1 MFLRNG
7 ASCVCWR
14 RSFSM
19 YYVRTVSTLLFSGC
33 ESERRSLGYTGPTYM
48 YFGTRARLFCGQQ
61 QTTPAILIHPIYGH
75 LGGSG
80 GEKMQQGAVQVSLL
94 FAGSPCSAP
103 ERPKLFTPLTSR
115 GLASK
120 MVGRGF
126 LERGRVIWATGK
138 CRLRPIPTPSPDE
151 TLQFEDE
158 RFCRFIS
165 RRTDSPSPS
174 QYSIL
179 STASNSCVRQVWG
192 WHPTAGR
199 VHAMMWSRPGKLTQ
213 GLANKA
219 CQDLLCGLEFD
230 SDPAGEPL

>member
-1 MFLRNG
+1 MERASKGRKDGSRDKMFLRNG

-19 YYVRTVSTLLFSGC
+19 YYIRTVSTLLFSGC

-48 YFGTRARLFCGQQ
+48 YFGTLARIFCGQQ

-80 GEKMQQGAVQVSLL
+80 GKKMQQSAVQVSLL

-126 LERGRVIWATGK
+126 LEREESDMGDG
-138 CRLRPIPTPSPDE
+138 
-151 TLQFEDE
+151 QM
-158 RFCRFIS
+158 
-165 RRTDSPSPS
+165 SPS
-174 QYSIL
+174 
-179 STASNSCVRQVWG
+179 T
-192 WHPTAGR
+192 
-199 VHAMMWSRPGKLTQ
+199 
-213 GLANKA
+213 
-219 CQDLLCGLEFD
+219 
-230 SDPAGEPL
+230 DPNT